1 MELADIK
8 GIGPKR
14 IELLRQLGIETLSD
28 LLTYY
33 PSSYLDF
40 SACTLVDQLEDGTQA
55 SVRVKLTA
63 GPSWYA
69 HKGMTIVTVY
79 GQDPAGKRLAL
90 RFYNQPYRG
99 SGLIP
104 GQTYIA
110 SGRVRRAGE
119 KAAPALINPL
129 LSRELRGIV
138 PVYASLKGLAQTN
151 LRDGIRCA
159 LENAS
164 LDETMPLALREK
176 HDLPGRQEALWELH
190 FPTDRTKLDAARR
203 RRAYEDALCYFL
215 ASQELKAERKR
226 KNGLTFSALDAL
238 PEYLN
243 ILPFTPT
250 HAQTRVLTEVARD
263 MAAPVPMNRMIEGD
277 VGSGKTSIALFALYA
292 AARDNRQGALLAP
305 TEILARQHYEALQFL
320 FGDRCGLL
328 LGSESAR
335 EKREALQKIESGAW
349 QAVTGTHALFSQNVC
364 FHNLGVVVCD
374 EQHRFG
380 VAQRAAMEQKGA
392 RPDVLVMSATPIP
405 RTLALILYGDLD
417 LSVID
422 ELPAG
427 RKPIQTHLVSPAKRK
442 DMYRYLADRSRSG
455 EQSYVVCPLIEKTEG
470 LEGLSVDEVYDE
482 VKGIVGERVAV
493 GKLHGRMSEAEKQA
507 VMARFHSGQV
517 PILVSTTVIEVGVHV
532 PQAAHMVIEGA
543 ERFGLSA
550 MHQLRGR
557 VGRGEQQAHCYLVV
571 YEQKKSAMERLQ
583 AMLDTNDGFKI
594 AERDL
599 QLRGAGDL
607 MGIRQAGEEQEDV
620 FLKDC
625 PVSLLE
631 AASVDAAQAY
641 ALPSLENDQLLETAR
656 HRYRHMEN
664 ITMN

>member
-14 IELLRQLGIETLSD
+14 IELLRQLGIENLSD

-33 PSSYLDF
+33 PSGYLDY
-40 SACTLVDQLEDGTQA
+40 STCTPVDALEDGTFA
-55 SVRVKLTA
+55 SVQVTLTS

-69 HKGMTIVTVY
+69 RKGLTTITVY
-79 GQDPAGKRLAL
+79 GRDPAGKRLAL
-90 RFYNQPYRG
+90 RYFNQPYRAK
-99 SGLIP
+99 GLQP

-110 SGRVRRAGE
+110 SGRVHIGE
-119 KAAPALINPL
+119 KGAPALLNPL
-129 LSRELRGIV
+129 LAKELRGIV
-138 PVYASLKGLAQTN
+138 PVYATLKGLTQSS
-151 LRDGIRCA
+151 LRDGIRAA
-159 LENAS
+159 LEAATVE
-164 LDETMPLALREK
+164 ETLPSSLREK
-176 HDLPGRQEALWELH
+176 HGLPGRVEALWALH
-190 FPTDRTKLDAARR
+190 FPTDRQKLDDARR
-203 RRAYEDALCYFL
+203 RRAYEDALYYFL

-226 KNGLTFSALDAL
+226 RNGIAFSAREAL

-243 ILPFTPT
+243 TLPFTLT
-250 HAQTRVLTEVARD
+250 HAQQRVLSEVARD
-263 MAAPVPMNRMIEGD
+263 MAEPIPMNRMIEGD

-292 AARDNRQGALLAP
+292 AARDGFQGALLAP
-305 TEILARQHYEALQFL
+305 TEILARQHYEGLRTL

-328 LGSESAR
+328 LGSETAR
-335 EKREALQKIESGAW
+335 EKREALQKIESGEW
-349 QAVTGTHALFSQNVC
+349 QAVTGTHALFSQNVR
-364 FHNLGVVVCD
+364 FNNLGVIICD

-380 VAQRAAMEQKGA
+380 VSQRAAMEQKGS

-427 RKPIQTHLVSPAKRK
+427 RKPIKTHLVGPSKRQ
-442 DMYRYLADRSRSG
+442 DMYRYLAARAKEG

-482 VKGIVGERVAV
+482 VRELVGDTPLL
-493 GKLHGRMSEAEKQA
+493 KLHGRMSEAEKQD
-507 VMARFHSGQV
+507 VMARFHRGEA
-517 PILVSTTVIEVGVHV
+517 PILISTTVIEVGVHV

-557 VGRGEQQAHCYLVV
+557 VGRGAQQAHCYLVV
-571 YEQKKSAMERLQ
+571 YEQKKTAMDRLQ
-583 AMLDTNDGFKI
+583 AMLDTTDGFKI

-599 QLRGAGDL
+599 QMRGAGDL
-607 MGIRQAGEEQEDV
+607 MGIRQAGEEREEG

-631 AASVDAAQAY
+631 AASVDAAEVY
-641 ALPSLENDQLLETAR
+641 SLPTYENDQLIEAAQR
-656 HRYRHMEN
+656 RYRHMEN
-664 ITMN
+664 IAFN

>member
-1 MELADIK
+1 MELREIK
-8 GIGPKR
+8 GVGPKR

-40 SACTLVDQLEDGTQA
+40 SACTPVAEMEDGAMA
-55 SVRVKLTA
+55 SVRVQLTS
-63 GPSWYA
+63 GPSWYSR
-69 HKGMTIVTVY
+69 KGLTTISVY
-79 GQDPAGKRLAL
+79 GRDPDGKRVAL
-90 RFYNQPYRG
+90 RFFNQPFRAK
-99 SGLIP
+99 SLES

-110 SGRVRRAGE
+110 SGRVHIGD
-119 KAAPALINPL
+119 KGAPALINPL
-129 LSRELRGIV
+129 LAKELRGIV
-138 PVYASLKGLAQTN
+138 PVYDTLKGLTQTN
-151 LRDGIRCA
+151 LRDGIRAA
-159 LENAS
+159 LEGAIIEETLPSS
-164 LDETMPLALREK
+164 LRGKRA
-176 HDLPGRQEALWELH
+176 LPGRKETLWELH
-190 FPTDRTKLDAARR
+190 FPTDRKKLDAARR

-215 ASQELKAERKR
+215 ASQELKAERR
-226 KNGLTFSALDAL
+226 RRNGIAFSTEEPLS
-238 PEYLN
+238 EYLKL
-243 ILPFTPT
+243 LPFTPT
-250 HAQTRVLTEVARD
+250 HAQRRVLEEVARD
-263 MAAPVPMNRMIEGD
+263 MASPVPMNRMIEGD
-277 VGSGKTSIALFALYA
+277 VGSGKTSIALFALFA
-292 AARDNRQGALLAP
+292 AVRNGYQGVLLAP
-305 TEILARQHYEALQFL
+305 TEILARQHYESLRTL
-320 FGDRCGLL
+320 FKDECGLL
-328 LGSESAR
+328 LGSETPR
-335 EKREALQKIESGAW
+335 EKREALRKLESGEW
-349 QAVTGTHALFSQNVC
+349 KAVTGTHALFSQNVR
-364 FHNLGVVVCD
+364 FHNLGVVICD

-380 VAQRAAMEQKGA
+380 VSQRAAMEQKGT

-427 RKPIQTHLVSPAKRK
+427 RKPIRTHLVSPAKRK
-442 DMYRYLADRSRSG
+442 DMYRYLAERARVG

-482 VKGIVGERVAV
+482 VRSLVEDIPVL
-493 GKLHGRMSEAEKQA
+493 KLHGRMSEAEKQDI
-507 VMARFHSGQV
+507 MARFHAGHA

-557 VGRGEQQAHCYLVV
+557 VGRGDQQAHCYLVV

-583 AMLDTNDGFKI
+583 AMLDTTDGFKI

-599 QLRGAGDL
+599 ELRGAGDL
-607 MGIRQAGEEQEDV
+607 MGIRQAGEEREEG

-631 AASVDAAQAY
+631 AAAVDAAEVY
-641 ALPSLENDQLLETAR
+641 ELPTLENEQLLEAAR
-656 HRYRHMEN
+656 RRYRGMER

>member
-14 IELLRQLGIETLSD
+14 IELLRQLGIENLSD

-33 PSSYLDF
+33 PSGYLDY
-40 SACTLVDQLEDGTQA
+40 STCTPVDALEDGTFA
-55 SVRVKLTA
+55 SVQVTLTS

-69 HKGMTIVTVY
+69 RKGLTTITVY
-79 GQDPAGKRLAL
+79 GRDPAGKRLAL
-90 RFYNQPYRG
+90 RYFNQPYRAK
-99 SGLIP
+99 GLQP

-110 SGRVRRAGE
+110 SGRVHIGE
-119 KAAPALINPL
+119 KGAPALLNPL
-129 LSRELRGIV
+129 LAKELRGIV
-138 PVYASLKGLAQTN
+138 PVYATLKGLTQSS
-151 LRDGIRCA
+151 LRDGIRAA
-159 LENAS
+159 LEAATVE
-164 LDETMPLALREK
+164 ETLPSSLREK
-176 HDLPGRQEALWELH
+176 HGLPGRVEALWALH
-190 FPTDRTKLDAARR
+190 FPTDRQKLDDARR
-203 RRAYEDALCYFL
+203 RRAYEDALYYFL
-215 ASQELKAERKR
+215 ASQELKAERQR
-226 KNGLTFSALDAL
+226 RNGIAFSAREAL

-243 ILPFTPT
+243 TLPFTLT
-250 HAQTRVLTEVARD
+250 HAQQRVLSEVARD
-263 MAAPVPMNRMIEGD
+263 MAEPIPMNRMIEGD

-292 AARDNRQGALLAP
+292 AARDGFQGALLAP
-305 TEILARQHYEALQFL
+305 TEILARQHYEGLKTL

-328 LGSESAR
+328 LGSETAR
-335 EKREALQKIESGAW
+335 EKREALQKIESGEW
-349 QAVTGTHALFSQNVC
+349 QAVTGTHALFSQNVR
-364 FHNLGVVVCD
+364 FNNLGVIICD

-380 VAQRAAMEQKGA
+380 VSQRAAMEQKGS

-427 RKPIQTHLVSPAKRK
+427 RKPIKTHLVGPSKRQ
-442 DMYRYLADRSRSG
+442 DMYRYLAARAKEG

-482 VKGIVGERVAV
+482 VRELVGDTPLL
-493 GKLHGRMSEAEKQA
+493 KLHGRMSEAEKQD
-507 VMARFHSGQV
+507 VMARFHRGEA
-517 PILVSTTVIEVGVHV
+517 PILISTTVIEVGIHV

-557 VGRGEQQAHCYLVV
+557 VGRGAQQAHCYLVV
-571 YEQKKSAMERLQ
+571 YEQKKTAMDRLQ
-583 AMLDTNDGFKI
+583 AMLDTTDGFKI

-599 QLRGAGDL
+599 QMRGAGDL
-607 MGIRQAGEEQEDV
+607 MGIRQAGEEREEG

-631 AASVDAAQAY
+631 AASVDAAEVY
-641 ALPSLENDQLLETAR
+641 SLPTYENDQLIEAAQR
-656 HRYRHMEN
+656 RYRHMEN
-664 ITMN
+664 IAFN

>member
-14 IELLRQLGIETLSD
+14 IELLRQLGIENLSD

-33 PSSYLDF
+33 PSGYLDY
-40 SACTLVDQLEDGTQA
+40 STCTPVDALEDGTFA
-55 SVRVKLTA
+55 SVQITLTS

-69 HKGMTIVTVY
+69 RKGLTTITVY
-79 GQDPAGKRLAL
+79 GRDPAGKRLAL
-90 RFYNQPYRG
+90 RYFNQPYRAK
-99 SGLIP
+99 GLQP

-110 SGRVRRAGE
+110 SGRVHIGE
-119 KAAPALINPL
+119 KGAPALLNPL
-129 LSRELRGIV
+129 LAKELRGIV
-138 PVYASLKGLAQTN
+138 PVYATLKGLTQSS
-151 LRDGIRCA
+151 LRDGIRAA
-159 LENAS
+159 LEAATVE
-164 LDETMPLALREK
+164 ETLPSSLREK
-176 HDLPGRQEALWELH
+176 HGLPGRVEALWALH
-190 FPTDRTKLDAARR
+190 FPTDRQKLDDARR
-203 RRAYEDALCYFL
+203 RRAYEDALYYFL

-226 KNGLTFSALDAL
+226 RNGIAFSAREAL
-238 PEYLN
+238 PEYLKT
-243 ILPFTPT
+243 LPFTPT
-250 HAQTRVLTEVARD
+250 HAQQRVLSEVARD
-263 MAAPVPMNRMIEGD
+263 MAEPIPMNRMIEGD

-292 AARDNRQGALLAP
+292 AARDGFQGALLAP
-305 TEILARQHYEALQFL
+305 TEILARQHYEGLRTL

-328 LGSESAR
+328 LGSETAR
-335 EKREALQKIESGAW
+335 EKREALQKIESGEW
-349 QAVTGTHALFSQNVC
+349 QAVTGTHALFSQNVR
-364 FHNLGVVVCD
+364 FNNLGVIICD

-380 VAQRAAMEQKGA
+380 VSQRAAMEQKGS

-427 RKPIQTHLVSPAKRK
+427 RKPIKTHLVGPSKRQ
-442 DMYRYLADRSRSG
+442 DMYRYLAARAKEG

-482 VKGIVGERVAV
+482 VRELVGDTPLL
-493 GKLHGRMSEAEKQA
+493 KLHGRMSEAEKQD
-507 VMARFHSGQV
+507 VMARFHRGEA
-517 PILVSTTVIEVGVHV
+517 PILISTTVIEVGVHV

-557 VGRGEQQAHCYLVV
+557 VGRGAQQAHCYLVV
-571 YEQKKSAMERLQ
+571 YEQKKTAMDRLQ
-583 AMLDTNDGFKI
+583 AMLDTTDGFKI

-599 QLRGAGDL
+599 QMRGAGDL
-607 MGIRQAGEEQEDV
+607 MGIRQAGEEREEG

-631 AASVDAAQAY
+631 AASVDAAEVY
-641 ALPSLENDQLLETAR
+641 SLPTYENDQLIEAAQR
-656 HRYRHMEN
+656 RYRHMEN
-664 ITMN
+664 IAFN

>member
-14 IELLRQLGIETLSD
+14 IELLKDLGISSLSD

-33 PSSYLDF
+33 PSSYLDY
-40 SACTLVDQLEDGTQA
+40 SACTPVSELEDGVFA
-55 SVRVKLTA
+55 SVQVTLTS
-63 GPSWYA
+63 GPSWYSR
-69 HKGMTIVTVY
+69 KGLTTVSVY
-79 GQDPAGKRLAL
+79 GRDPAGKRVAL
-90 RFYNQPYRG
+90 RWFNQPYR
-99 SGLIP
+99 SRGLEA

-110 SGRVRRAGE
+110 SGRAHIGD
-119 KAAPALINPL
+119 KGAPALLNPSL
-129 LSRELRGIV
+129 AKELRGIV
-138 PVYASLKGLAQTN
+138 PVYATLKGLTQGN
-151 LRDGIRCA
+151 LRDGIRAA
-159 LENAS
+159 LEAATIDETLPAS
-164 LDETMPLALREK
+164 LLQK
-176 HDLPGRQEALWELH
+176 HGLPGRKDALWELH
-190 FPTDRTKLDAARR
+190 FPTDRQKLDTARR
-203 RRAYEDALCYFL
+203 RRAYEDALYYFL

-226 KNGLTFSALDAL
+226 KNGIAFSARDAL
-238 PEYLN
+238 SEYLKT
-243 ILPFTPT
+243 LPFTPT
-250 HAQTRVLTEVARD
+250 DAQMRVLQEVARD
-263 MAAPVPMNRMIEGD
+263 MASPVPMNRMIEGD

-292 AARDNRQGALLAP
+292 AARDGRQGVLLAP
-305 TEILARQHYEALQFL
+305 TEILARQHYEALKNL

-328 LGSESAR
+328 LGSETQK
-335 EKREALQKIESGAW
+335 EKREALQNIESGAW
-349 QAVTGTHALFSQNVC
+349 QAITGTHALFSQNVR
-364 FHNLGVVVCD
+364 FRDLGVVVCD

-380 VAQRAAMEQKGA
+380 VQQRSAMEQKGR

-422 ELPAG
+422 QLPAG
-427 RKPIQTHLVSPAKRK
+427 RKPIKTHLVGPAKRR
-442 DMYRYLADRSRSG
+442 DMYKYLAARAKDG

-482 VKGIVGERVAV
+482 IRGLVGDVLLA
-493 GKLHGRMSEAEKQA
+493 KLHGRMTESEKQA
-507 VMARFHSGQV
+507 VMAKFHSGAA
-517 PILVSTTVIEVGVHV
+517 PILISTTVIEVGVHV

-557 VGRGEQQAHCYLVV
+557 VGRGDQQAHCYLVV
-571 YEQKKSAMERLQ
+571 YEQKKTAMERLQ
-583 AMLDTNDGFKI
+583 AMLDTTDGFRI

-607 MGIRQAGEEQEDV
+607 MGIRQAGEEREDS

-631 AASVDAAQAY
+631 AASVDATEVY
-641 ALPSLENDQLLETAR
+641 SLPTLENEQLMEAAR
-656 HRYRHMEN
+656 RRYRGMERIALN
-664 ITMN
+664 

>member
-14 IELLRQLGIETLSD
+14 IELLRQLGIESLSD
-28 LLTYY
+28 LLAYY

-40 SACTLVDQLEDGTQA
+40 SACTPVEELEDGMMA
-55 SVRVKLTA
+55 SVRVTLTS
-63 GPSWYA
+63 GPSWYSR
-69 HKGMTIVTVY
+69 KGLTTVTVY
-79 GQDPAGKRLAL
+79 GRDPAGKRLAL
-90 RFYNQPYRG
+90 RYFNQPYRG
-99 SGLIP
+99 KGLEP
-104 GQTYIA
+104 AQTYIA
-110 SGRVRRAGE
+110 SGRVHMGE
-119 KAAPALINPL
+119 KGAPALLNPL
-129 LSRELRGIV
+129 LARELRGIV
-138 PVYASLKGLAQTN
+138 PVYDTLKGLTQTN
-151 LRDGIRCA
+151 LRDGIRAA
-159 LENAS
+159 LEGAVVE
-164 LDETMPLALREK
+164 ETLPPALREK
-176 HDLPGRQEALWELH
+176 RDLPGRQEALWALH
-190 FPTDRTKLDAARR
+190 FPTDRQKLDAARR
-203 RRAYEDALCYFL
+203 RRAYEDALYYFL

-226 KNGLTFSALDAL
+226 RNGIAFSAQEAL
-238 PEYLN
+238 PEYLST
-243 ILPFTPT
+243 LPFEPT
-250 HAQTRVLTEVARD
+250 HAQRRVLFEVARD
-263 MAAPVPMNRMIEGD
+263 MSLPVPMNRMIEGD

-292 AARDNRQGALLAP
+292 AARDGCQGALLAP
-305 TEILARQHYEALQFL
+305 TEILARQHYEALKGL

-328 LGSESAR
+328 LGSETAR
-335 EKREALQKIESGAW
+335 ERREALQKLESGAW
-349 QAVTGTHALFSQNVC
+349 QAVTGTHALFSESVR
-364 FHNLGVVVCD
+364 FHNLGVVICD

-380 VAQRAAMEQKGA
+380 VAQRSAMEQKGA

-427 RKPIQTHLVSPAKRK
+427 RKPIKTHLVGPAKRK
-442 DMYRYLADRSRSG
+442 DMYRYLAARAREG

-482 VKGIVGERVAV
+482 VKALVGDVPLA
-493 GKLHGRMSEAEKQA
+493 KLHGRMSEAEKQA
-507 VMARFHSGQV
+507 VMARFHTGEV
-517 PILVSTTVIEVGVHV
+517 PILISTTVIEVGVHV

-557 VGRGEQQAHCYLVV
+557 VGRGAQQAHCYLVV
-571 YEQKKSAMERLQ
+571 YEQKKTAMERLQ

-599 QLRGAGDL
+599 ELRGAGDL
-607 MGIRQAGEEQEDV
+607 MGIRQAGEEREDG

-631 AASVDAAQAY
+631 AASVDAAEVY
-641 ALPSLENDQLLETAR
+641 SLPTLENEQLMEAAR
-656 HRYRHMEN
+656 RRYRHMEH
-664 ITMN
+664 IAMN

>member
-14 IELLRQLGIETLSD
+14 IELLRQLGIENLSD

-33 PSSYLDF
+33 PSGYLDY
-40 SACTLVDQLEDGTQA
+40 STCTPVDALEDGTFA
-55 SVRVKLTA
+55 SVQVTLTS

-69 HKGMTIVTVY
+69 RKGLTTITVY
-79 GQDPAGKRLAL
+79 GRDPAGKRLAL
-90 RFYNQPYRG
+90 RYFNQPYRAK
-99 SGLIP
+99 GLQP

-110 SGRVRRAGE
+110 SGRVHIGE
-119 KAAPALINPL
+119 KGAPALLNPL
-129 LSRELRGIV
+129 LAKELRGIV
-138 PVYASLKGLAQTN
+138 PVYATLKGLTQSS
-151 LRDGIRCA
+151 LRDGIRAA
-159 LENAS
+159 LEAATVE
-164 LDETMPLALREK
+164 ETLPSSLREK
-176 HDLPGRQEALWELH
+176 HGLPGRVEALWALH
-190 FPTDRTKLDAARR
+190 FPTDRQKLDDARR
-203 RRAYEDALCYFL
+203 RRAYEDALYYFL
-215 ASQELKAERKR
+215 VSQELKAERKR
-226 KNGLTFSALDAL
+226 RNGIAFSAREAL
-238 PEYLN
+238 PEYLKT
-243 ILPFTPT
+243 LPFTPT
-250 HAQTRVLTEVARD
+250 HAQQRVLSEVARD
-263 MAAPVPMNRMIEGD
+263 MAEPIPMNRMIEGD

-292 AARDNRQGALLAP
+292 AARDGFQGALLAP
-305 TEILARQHYEALQFL
+305 TEILARQHYEGLKTL

-328 LGSESAR
+328 LGSETVR
-335 EKREALQKIESGAW
+335 EKREALQKIESGEW
-349 QAVTGTHALFSQNVC
+349 QAVTGTHALFSQNVR
-364 FHNLGVVVCD
+364 FNNLGVIICD

-380 VAQRAAMEQKGA
+380 VSQRAAMEQKGS

-427 RKPIQTHLVSPAKRK
+427 RKPIKTHLVGPSKRQ
-442 DMYRYLADRSRSG
+442 DMYRYLAARAKEG

-482 VKGIVGERVAV
+482 VRELVGDTPLL
-493 GKLHGRMSEAEKQA
+493 KLHGRMSEAEKQD
-507 VMARFHSGQV
+507 VMARFHRGEA
-517 PILVSTTVIEVGVHV
+517 PILISTTVIEVGVHV

-557 VGRGEQQAHCYLVV
+557 VGRGAQQAHCYLVV
-571 YEQKKSAMERLQ
+571 YEQKKTAMDRLQ
-583 AMLDTNDGFKI
+583 AMLDTTDGFKI

-599 QLRGAGDL
+599 QMRGAGDL
-607 MGIRQAGEEQEDV
+607 MGIRQAGEEREEG

-631 AASVDAAQAY
+631 AASVDAAEVY
-641 ALPSLENDQLLETAR
+641 SLPTYENDQLIEAAQR
-656 HRYRHMEN
+656 RYRHMEN
-664 ITMN
+664 IAFN

>member
-1 MELADIK
+1 MMELADVK

-14 IELLRQLGIETLSD
+14 IELLKALGIETLSD

-40 SACTLVDQLEDGTQA
+40 SACIPVEDLEEGTMA
-55 SVRVKLTA
+55 SVRVRLTS
-63 GPSWYA
+63 GPSWYS
-69 HKGMTIVTVY
+69 HRGMTIITYY
-79 GQDPAGKRLAL
+79 GKDPAGRTLAL
-90 RFYNQPYRG
+90 RYYNQPYRR
-99 SGLIP
+99 SGLTI

-110 SGRVRRAGE
+110 SGRVHLPGE
-119 KAAPALINPL
+119 KGAPALMNPIMG
-129 LSRELRGIV
+129 RELRGIV
-138 PVYASLKGLAQTN
+138 PVYATLRGLTQSN
-151 LRDGIRCA
+151 LRDGIRFA
-159 LENAS
+159 LESAD
-164 LDETMPLALREK
+164 LGETLPQALREK

-190 FPTDRTKLDAARR
+190 FPTDRKKLDDARR
-203 RRAYEDALCYFL
+203 RRAYEDALYYFL
-215 ASQELKAERKR
+215 ASQEMKAERR
-226 KNGLTFSALDAL
+226 RRNGISFSAQAAL
-238 PEYLN
+238 PEYLKT
-243 ILPFTPT
+243 LPFTPT
-250 HAQTRVLTEVARD
+250 HAQLRVLSEVARD

-277 VGSGKTSIALFALYA
+277 VGSGKTSIALFALYV
-292 AARDNRQGALLAP
+292 AARDGRQGVLLAP
-305 TEILARQHYEALQFL
+305 TEILALQHYEALKAL
-320 FGDRCGLL
+320 FGGRCGLL
-328 LGSESAR
+328 LGSETQK
-335 EKREALQKIESGAW
+335 EKREALQKLESGEW
-349 QAVTGTHALFSQNVC
+349 EAVTGTHALFSPNVRFC
-364 FHNLGVVVCD
+364 SLGVVVCD

-380 VAQRAAMEQKGA
+380 VEQRSAMEQKGA

-442 DMYRYLADRSRSG
+442 DMYCYLAARAKAG

-470 LEGLSVDEVYDE
+470 LEGLSVDEVYEE
-482 VKGIVGERVAV
+482 VKAIVKDVPV
-493 GKLHGRMSEAEKQA
+493 LKLHGRMSEEEKQA
-507 VMARFHSGQV
+507 VMARFHSGQA

-557 VGRGEQQAHCYLVV
+557 VGRGDQQAHCYLVV
-571 YEQKKSAMERLQ
+571 YEQKNNAMERLQ
-583 AMLDTNDGFKI
+583 AMLDTNDGFRI

-607 MGIRQAGEEQEDV
+607 MGIRQAGEEREEG

-631 AASVDAAQAY
+631 AASVDAAEVY
-641 ALPSLENDQLLETAR
+641 SLPSLENEQLMDAAR
-656 HRYRHMEN
+656 RRYRNMGN
-664 ITMN
+664 ITLN

>member
-14 IELLRQLGIETLSD
+14 IELLRQLGIENLSD

-33 PSSYLDF
+33 PSGYLDY
-40 SACTLVDQLEDGTQA
+40 STCTPVDALEDGTFA
-55 SVRVKLTA
+55 SVQITLTS

-69 HKGMTIVTVY
+69 RKGLTTITVY
-79 GQDPAGKRLAL
+79 GRDPAGKRLAL
-90 RFYNQPYRG
+90 RYFNQPYRAK
-99 SGLIP
+99 GLQP

-110 SGRVRRAGE
+110 SGRVHIGE
-119 KAAPALINPL
+119 KGAPALLNPL
-129 LSRELRGIV
+129 LAKELRGIV
-138 PVYASLKGLAQTN
+138 PVYATLKGLTQSS
-151 LRDGIRCA
+151 LRDGIRAA
-159 LENAS
+159 LEAATVE
-164 LDETMPLALREK
+164 ETLPSSLREK
-176 HDLPGRQEALWELH
+176 HGLPGRVEALWALH
-190 FPTDRTKLDAARR
+190 FPTDRQKLDDARR
-203 RRAYEDALCYFL
+203 RRAYEDALYYFL
-215 ASQELKAERKR
+215 VSQELKAERKR
-226 KNGLTFSALDAL
+226 RNGIAFSAREAL
-238 PEYLN
+238 PEYLKT
-243 ILPFTPT
+243 LPFTPT
-250 HAQTRVLTEVARD
+250 HAQQRVLSEVARD
-263 MAAPVPMNRMIEGD
+263 MAEPIPMNRMIEGD

-292 AARDNRQGALLAP
+292 AARDGFQGALLAP
-305 TEILARQHYEALQFL
+305 TEILARQHYEGLRTL

-328 LGSESAR
+328 LGSETAR
-335 EKREALQKIESGAW
+335 EKREALQKIESGEW
-349 QAVTGTHALFSQNVC
+349 QAVTGTHALFSQNVR
-364 FHNLGVVVCD
+364 FNNLGVIICD

-380 VAQRAAMEQKGA
+380 VSQRAAMEQKGS

-427 RKPIQTHLVSPAKRK
+427 RKPIKTHLVGPSKRQ
-442 DMYRYLADRSRSG
+442 DMYRYLAARAKEG

-482 VKGIVGERVAV
+482 VRELVGDTPLL
-493 GKLHGRMSEAEKQA
+493 KLHGRMSEAEKQD
-507 VMARFHSGQV
+507 VMARFHRGEA
-517 PILVSTTVIEVGVHV
+517 PILISTTVIEVGVHV

-557 VGRGEQQAHCYLVV
+557 VGRGAQQAHCYLVV
-571 YEQKKSAMERLQ
+571 YEQKKTAMDRLQ
-583 AMLDTNDGFKI
+583 AMLDTTDGFKI

-599 QLRGAGDL
+599 QMRGAGDL
-607 MGIRQAGEEQEDV
+607 MGIRQAGEEREEG

-631 AASVDAAQAY
+631 AASVDAAEVY
-641 ALPSLENDQLLETAR
+641 SLPTYENDQLIEAAQR
-656 HRYRHMEN
+656 RYRHMEN
-664 ITMN
+664 IAFN

>member
-14 IELLRQLGIETLSD
+14 IELLRQLGIENLSD

-33 PSSYLDF
+33 PSGYLDY
-40 SACTLVDQLEDGTQA
+40 STCTPVDALEDGTFA
-55 SVRVKLTA
+55 SVQITLTS

-69 HKGMTIVTVY
+69 RKGLTTITVY
-79 GQDPAGKRLAL
+79 GRDPAGKRLAL
-90 RFYNQPYRG
+90 RYFNQPYRAK
-99 SGLIP
+99 GLQP

-110 SGRVRRAGE
+110 SGRVHIGE
-119 KAAPALINPL
+119 KGAPALLNPL
-129 LSRELRGIV
+129 LAKELRGIV
-138 PVYASLKGLAQTN
+138 PVYATLKGLTQSS
-151 LRDGIRCA
+151 LRDGIRAA
-159 LENAS
+159 LEAATVE
-164 LDETMPLALREK
+164 ETLPSSLREK
-176 HDLPGRQEALWELH
+176 HGLPGRVEALWALH
-190 FPTDRTKLDAARR
+190 FPTDRQKLDDARR
-203 RRAYEDALCYFL
+203 RRAYEDALYYFL
-215 ASQELKAERKR
+215 VSQELKAERKR
-226 KNGLTFSALDAL
+226 RSGIAFSAREAL
-238 PEYLN
+238 PEYLKT
-243 ILPFTPT
+243 LPFTPT
-250 HAQTRVLTEVARD
+250 HAQQRVLSEVARD
-263 MAAPVPMNRMIEGD
+263 MAEPIPMNRMIEGD

-292 AARDNRQGALLAP
+292 AARDGFQGALLAP
-305 TEILARQHYEALQFL
+305 TEILARQHYEGLRTL

-328 LGSESAR
+328 LGSETVR
-335 EKREALQKIESGAW
+335 EKREALQKIESGEW
-349 QAVTGTHALFSQNVC
+349 QAVTGTHALFSQNVR
-364 FHNLGVVVCD
+364 FNNLGVIICD

-380 VAQRAAMEQKGA
+380 VSQRAAMEQKGS

-427 RKPIQTHLVSPAKRK
+427 RKPIKTHLVGPSKRQ
-442 DMYRYLADRSRSG
+442 DMYRYLAARAKEG

-482 VKGIVGERVAV
+482 VRELVGDTPLL
-493 GKLHGRMSEAEKQA
+493 KLHGRMSEAEKQD
-507 VMARFHSGQV
+507 VMARFHRGEA
-517 PILVSTTVIEVGVHV
+517 PILISTTVIEVGVHV

-557 VGRGEQQAHCYLVV
+557 VGRGAQQAHCYLVV
-571 YEQKKSAMERLQ
+571 YEQKKTAMDRLQ
-583 AMLDTNDGFKI
+583 AMLDTTDGFKI

-599 QLRGAGDL
+599 QMRGAGDL
-607 MGIRQAGEEQEDV
+607 MGIRQAGEEREEG

-631 AASVDAAQAY
+631 TASVDAAEVY
-641 ALPSLENDQLLETAR
+641 SLPTYENDQLIEAAQR
-656 HRYRHMEN
+656 RYRHMEN
-664 ITMN
+664 IAFN

>member
-14 IELLRQLGIETLSD
+14 IELLRQLGIENLSD

-33 PSSYLDF
+33 PSGYLDY
-40 SACTLVDQLEDGTQA
+40 ATCTPVEELEDGTMA
-55 SVRVKLTA
+55 SVRVTLTS
-63 GPSWYA
+63 GPSWYSR
-69 HKGMTIVTVY
+69 KGLTTITVY
-79 GQDPAGKRLAL
+79 GRDPAGKRLAL
-90 RFYNQPYRG
+90 RYFNQPYRG
-99 SGLIP
+99 KGLEP
-104 GQTYIA
+104 SQTYIA
-110 SGRVRRAGE
+110 SGRVHMGE
-119 KAAPALINPL
+119 KGAPALLNPL
-129 LSRELRGIV
+129 LARELRGIV
-138 PVYASLKGLAQTN
+138 PVYDTLKGLTQTN
-151 LRDGIRCA
+151 LRDGIRAA
-159 LENAS
+159 LEGAVIE
-164 LDETMPLALREK
+164 ETLPSALREK
-176 HDLPGRQEALWELH
+176 RDLPGRQEALWALH
-190 FPTDRTKLDAARR
+190 FPTDRQKLDAARC
-203 RRAYEDALCYFL
+203 RRAYEDALYYFL

-226 KNGLTFSALDAL
+226 RNGIAFSAREAL
-238 PEYLN
+238 PEYLKT
-243 ILPFTPT
+243 LPFTPT
-250 HAQTRVLTEVARD
+250 HAQQRVLSEVARD
-263 MAAPVPMNRMIEGD
+263 MAEPIPMNRMIEGD

-292 AARDNRQGALLAP
+292 AARDGRQGALLAP
-305 TEILARQHYEALQFL
+305 TEILARQHYEALKGL

-328 LGSESAR
+328 LGSETAR
-335 EKREALQKIESGAW
+335 ERREALQKLESGAW
-349 QAVTGTHALFSQNVC
+349 QAVTGTHALFSESVR
-364 FHNLGVVVCD
+364 FHNLGVVICD

-380 VAQRAAMEQKGA
+380 VAQRSAMEQKGA

-427 RKPIQTHLVSPAKRK
+427 RKPIKTHLVGPAKRK
-442 DMYRYLADRSRSG
+442 DMYRYLAARAREG

-482 VKGIVGERVAV
+482 VKALVGDVPLA
-493 GKLHGRMSEAEKQA
+493 KLHGRMSEAEKQA
-507 VMARFHSGQV
+507 VMARFHAGEV

-557 VGRGEQQAHCYLVV
+557 VGRGTQQAHCYLVV
-571 YEQKKSAMERLQ
+571 YEQKKTAMERLQ

-599 QLRGAGDL
+599 ELRGAGDL
-607 MGIRQAGEEQEDV
+607 MGIRQAGEEREDG

-631 AASVDAAQAY
+631 AASVDAAEVY
-641 ALPSLENDQLLETAR
+641 SLPTLENEQLMEAAR
-656 HRYRHMEN
+656 RRYRHMEH
-664 ITMN
+664 IAMN

>member
-14 IELLRQLGIETLSD
+14 IELLRQLGIESLSD
-28 LLTYY
+28 LLAYY

-40 SACTLVDQLEDGTQA
+40 STCTPVEELEDGMMA
-55 SVRVKLTA
+55 SVSVTLTS
-63 GPSWYA
+63 GPSWYSR
-69 HKGMTIVTVY
+69 KGMSTVTVY
-79 GQDPAGKRLAL
+79 GRDPAGKRLAL
-90 RFYNQPYRG
+90 RYFNQPYRG
-99 SGLIP
+99 KGLEQ

-110 SGRVRRAGE
+110 SGRVHMGE
-119 KAAPALINPL
+119 KGAPALLNPL
-129 LSRELRGIV
+129 LARELRGIV
-138 PVYASLKGLAQTN
+138 PVYDTLKGLTQTN
-151 LRDGIRCA
+151 LRDGIRAA
-159 LENAS
+159 LEGAAVE
-164 LDETMPLALREK
+164 ETLPPALREK
-176 HDLPGRQEALWELH
+176 RDLPGRQEALWALH
-190 FPTDRTKLDAARR
+190 FPTDRQKLDAARR
-203 RRAYEDALCYFL
+203 RRAYEDALYYFL

-226 KNGLTFSALDAL
+226 RNGIAFSAQEAL
-238 PEYLN
+238 KEYLKM
-243 ILPFTPT
+243 LPFEPT
-250 HAQTRVLTEVARD
+250 HAQQRVLFEVARD
-263 MAAPVPMNRMIEGD
+263 MSLPVPMNRMIEGD

-292 AARDNRQGALLAP
+292 AARDGRQGALLAP
-305 TEILARQHYEALQFL
+305 TEILARQHYEALKGL

-328 LGSESAR
+328 LGSETAR
-335 EKREALQKIESGAW
+335 ERREALQKLESGAW
-349 QAVTGTHALFSQNVC
+349 QAVTGTHALFSESVR
-364 FHNLGVVVCD
+364 FHNLGVVICD

-380 VAQRAAMEQKGA
+380 VAQRSAMEQKGA

-427 RKPIQTHLVSPAKRK
+427 RKPIKTHLVGPAKRK
-442 DMYRYLADRSRSG
+442 DMYRYLAARAREG

-482 VKGIVGERVAV
+482 VKALVGDVPLA
-493 GKLHGRMSEAEKQA
+493 KLHGRMSEAEKQA
-507 VMARFHSGQV
+507 VMARFHAGEV

-532 PQAAHMVIEGA
+532 SQAAHMVIEGA

-557 VGRGEQQAHCYLVV
+557 VGRGTQQAHCYLVV
-571 YEQKKSAMERLQ
+571 YEQKKTAMERLQ

-599 QLRGAGDL
+599 ELRGAGDL
-607 MGIRQAGEEQEDV
+607 MGIRQAGEEREDGL
-620 FLKDC
+620 LKDC

-631 AASVDAAQAY
+631 AASVDAAEVY
-641 ALPSLENDQLLETAR
+641 SLPTLENEQLMEAAR
-656 HRYRHMEN
+656 RRYRHMEH
-664 ITMN
+664 IAMN

>member
-14 IELLRQLGIETLSD
+14 IELLRQLGIENLSD

-33 PSSYLDF
+33 PSGYLDY
-40 SACTLVDQLEDGTQA
+40 STCTPVDALEDGTFA
-55 SVRVKLTA
+55 SVQVTLTS

-69 HKGMTIVTVY
+69 RKGLTTITVY
-79 GQDPAGKRLAL
+79 GRDPAGKRLAL
-90 RFYNQPYRG
+90 RYFNQPYRAK
-99 SGLIP
+99 GLQP

-110 SGRVRRAGE
+110 SGRVHIGE
-119 KAAPALINPL
+119 KGAPALLNPL
-129 LSRELRGIV
+129 LAKELRGIV
-138 PVYASLKGLAQTN
+138 PVYATLKGLTQSS
-151 LRDGIRCA
+151 LRDGIRAA
-159 LENAS
+159 LEAATVE
-164 LDETMPLALREK
+164 ETLPSSLREK
-176 HDLPGRQEALWELH
+176 HGLPGRVEALWALH
-190 FPTDRTKLDAARR
+190 FPTDRQKLDDARR
-203 RRAYEDALCYFL
+203 RRAYEDALYYFL

-226 KNGLTFSALDAL
+226 RNGIAFSAREAL

-243 ILPFTPT
+243 TLPFTLT
-250 HAQTRVLTEVARD
+250 HAQQRVLSEVARD
-263 MAAPVPMNRMIEGD
+263 MAEPIPMNRMIEGD

-292 AARDNRQGALLAP
+292 AARDGFQGALLAP
-305 TEILARQHYEALQFL
+305 TEILARQHYEGLKTL

-328 LGSESAR
+328 LGSETAR
-335 EKREALQKIESGAW
+335 EKREALQKIESGEW
-349 QAVTGTHALFSQNVC
+349 QAVTGTHALFSQNVR
-364 FHNLGVVVCD
+364 FNNLGVIICD

-380 VAQRAAMEQKGA
+380 VSQRAAMEQKGS

-427 RKPIQTHLVSPAKRK
+427 RKPIKTHLVGPSKRQ
-442 DMYRYLADRSRSG
+442 DMYRYLAARAKEG

-482 VKGIVGERVAV
+482 VRELVGDTPLL
-493 GKLHGRMSEAEKQA
+493 KLHGRMSEAEKQD
-507 VMARFHSGQV
+507 VMARFHRGEA
-517 PILVSTTVIEVGVHV
+517 PILISTTVIEVGVHV

-557 VGRGEQQAHCYLVV
+557 VGRGAQQAHCYLVV
-571 YEQKKSAMERLQ
+571 YEQKKTAMDRLQ
-583 AMLDTNDGFKI
+583 AMLDTTDGFKI

-599 QLRGAGDL
+599 QMRGAGDL
-607 MGIRQAGEEQEDV
+607 MGIRQAGEEREEG

-631 AASVDAAQAY
+631 AASVDAAEVY
-641 ALPSLENDQLLETAR
+641 SLPTYENDQLIEAAQR
-656 HRYRHMEN
+656 RYRHMEN
-664 ITMN
+664 IAFN

>member
-14 IELLRQLGIETLSD
+14 IELLRQLGIESLSD
-28 LLTYY
+28 LVAYY

-40 SACTLVDQLEDGTQA
+40 STCTPVEELEDGTMA
-55 SVRVKLTA
+55 SVRVTLTS
-63 GPSWYA
+63 GPSWYSR
-69 HKGMTIVTVY
+69 KGLTTITVY
-79 GQDPAGKRLAL
+79 GRDPAGKRLAL
-90 RFYNQPYRG
+90 RYFNQPYRG
-99 SGLIP
+99 KGLEP

-110 SGRVRRAGE
+110 SGRVHMGE
-119 KAAPALINPL
+119 KGAPALLNPL
-129 LSRELRGIV
+129 LARELRGIV
-138 PVYASLKGLAQTN
+138 PVYDTLKGLTQTN
-151 LRDGIRCA
+151 LRDGIRAA
-159 LENAS
+159 LEGAIIE
-164 LDETMPLALREK
+164 ETLPSALREK
-176 HDLPGRQEALWELH
+176 RDLPGRQEALWALH
-190 FPTDRTKLDAARR
+190 FPTDRQKLDAARR
-203 RRAYEDALCYFL
+203 RRAYEDALYYFL

-226 KNGLTFSALDAL
+226 RNGIAFSAQEAL
-238 PEYLN
+238 PEYLKA
-243 ILPFTPT
+243 LPFEPT
-250 HAQTRVLTEVARD
+250 HAQQRVLFEVARD
-263 MAAPVPMNRMIEGD
+263 MSLPVPMNRMIEGD

-292 AARDNRQGALLAP
+292 AARDGRQGALLAP
-305 TEILARQHYEALQFL
+305 TEILARQHYEALKGL

-328 LGSESAR
+328 LGSETAKER
-335 EKREALQKIESGAW
+335 REALQKLESGAW
-349 QAVTGTHALFSQNVC
+349 QAVTGTHALFSESVR
-364 FHNLGVVVCD
+364 FHSLGVVICD

-380 VAQRAAMEQKGA
+380 VTQRSAMEQKGV

-427 RKPIQTHLVSPAKRK
+427 RKPIKTHLVGPAKRK
-442 DMYRYLADRSRSG
+442 DMYRYLAARAREG

-482 VKGIVGERVAV
+482 VKALVGDVPLA
-493 GKLHGRMSEAEKQA
+493 KLHGRMSEAEKQA
-507 VMARFHSGQV
+507 VMARFHAGEV

-557 VGRGEQQAHCYLVV
+557 VGRGTQQAHCYLVV
-571 YEQKKSAMERLQ
+571 YEQKKTAMERLQ
-583 AMLDTNDGFKI
+583 AMLDTNDGFRI

-599 QLRGAGDL
+599 ELRGAGDL
-607 MGIRQAGEEQEDV
+607 MGIRQAGEEREDG

-631 AASVDAAQAY
+631 AASVDAAEVY
-641 ALPSLENDQLLETAR
+641 SLPTYENDQLIEAAR

>member
-14 IELLRQLGIETLSD
+14 IELLHQLGIETLSD

-33 PSSYLDF
+33 PSSYLDY
-40 SACTLVDQLEDGTQA
+40 STCTPVEELEDGAFA
-55 SVRVKLTA
+55 SVRVQLTS
-63 GPSWYA
+63 GPSWYSR
-69 HKGMTIVTVY
+69 KGLTTISVY
-79 GQDPAGKRLAL
+79 GRDPAGKRVAL
-90 RFYNQPYRG
+90 RWFNQPYRAK
-99 SGLIP
+99 GLDA

-110 SGRVRRAGE
+110 SGRAHIGD
-119 KAAPALINPL
+119 KGAPALLNPL
-129 LSRELRGIV
+129 LAKELRGIV
-138 PVYASLKGLAQTN
+138 PVYATLKGLTQTN
-151 LRDGIRCA
+151 LRDGIRSA
-159 LENAS
+159 LDAATIEETLPAS
-164 LDETMPLALREK
+164 LLEK
-176 HDLPGRQEALWELH
+176 HDLPRRSDTLRELH
-190 FPTDRTKLDAARR
+190 FPTERTRLDAARR
-203 RRAYEDALCYFL
+203 RSAYEDALYYFL

-226 KNGLTFSALDAL
+226 RNGIAFSAQASL
-238 PEYLN
+238 PAYLKT
-243 ILPFTPT
+243 LPFTPT
-250 HAQTRVLTEVARD
+250 HAQQRVLSEVARD
-263 MAAPVPMNRMIEGD
+263 MASPIPMNRMIEGD

-292 AARDNRQGALLAP
+292 AARDGYQGALLAP
-305 TEILARQHYEALQFL
+305 TEILARQHYEALKQL
-320 FGDRCGLL
+320 FGDQCGLL
-328 LGSESAR
+328 LGSESPR
-335 EKREALQKIESGAW
+335 EKRAALENIERGTW
-349 QAVTGTHALFSQNVC
+349 KAVTGTHALFSRNVR
-364 FHNLGVVVCD
+364 FHDLGVVVCD

-380 VAQRAAMEQKGA
+380 VAQRSAMEQKGA

-422 ELPAG
+422 QLPAG
-427 RKPIQTHLVSPAKRK
+427 RKPIKTHLVGPAKRK
-442 DMYRYLADRSRSG
+442 DMYRYLADRAKCG

-482 VKGIVGERVAV
+482 VRDLVGDVPLL
-493 GKLHGRMSEAEKQA
+493 KLHGRMSEGEKQA
-507 VMARFHSGQV
+507 VMAKFHSGEG
-517 PILVSTTVIEVGVHV
+517 PILISTTVIEVGVHV

-571 YEQKKSAMERLQ
+571 YEQKKTAMDRLQ
-583 AMLDTNDGFKI
+583 AMLDTTDGFKI

-607 MGIRQAGEEQEDV
+607 MGIRQAGEEKEDT

-631 AASVDAAQAY
+631 AASVDAAEVY
-641 ALPSLENDQLLETAR
+641 SLPTLENEQLMEAAR
-656 HRYRHMEN
+656 HRYRGMEN
-664 ITMN
+664 ITLN

>member
-14 IELLRQLGIETLSD
+14 IELLRQLGIESLSD

-40 SACTLVDQLEDGTQA
+40 SACTPVEELEDGMVA
-55 SVRVKLTA
+55 SVHVTLTSS
-63 GPSWYA
+63 PSWYSR
-69 HKGMTIVTVY
+69 KGLTTITVY
-79 GQDPAGKRLAL
+79 GKDPAGKRVAL
-90 RFYNQPYRG
+90 RYFNQPYRG
-99 SGLIP
+99 KGLEP

-110 SGRVRRAGE
+110 SGRVHMGE
-119 KAAPALINPL
+119 KGAPALLNPL
-129 LSRELRGIV
+129 LAKELRGII
-138 PVYASLKGLAQTN
+138 PIYDTLKGLTQTN
-151 LRDGIRCA
+151 LKDGIRAA
-159 LENAS
+159 LEGAVIE
-164 LDETMPLALREK
+164 ETLPSSLREK
-176 HDLPGRQEALWELH
+176 RDLPGRREALWELH
-190 FPTDRTKLDAARR
+190 FPSDRQKLDASRR
-203 RRAYEDALCYFL
+203 RRAYEDALYYFL
-215 ASQELKAERKR
+215 ASQELKEERKR
-226 KNGLTFSALDAL
+226 RNGISFSAQEAL
-238 PEYLN
+238 PGYLKT
-243 ILPFTPT
+243 LPFTPT
-250 HAQTRVLTEVARD
+250 HAQMRVLSEVARD
-263 MAAPVPMNRMIEGD
+263 MALPIPMNRMIEGD

-292 AARDNRQGALLAP
+292 AARDGFQGALLAP
-305 TEILARQHYEALQFL
+305 TEILARQHFEGLKGL

-328 LGSESAR
+328 LGSESPR
-335 EKREALQKIESGAW
+335 EKREALEKIESGAW
-349 QAVTGTHALFSQNVC
+349 KAVTGTHALFSQNVR
-364 FHNLGVVVCD
+364 FQRLGVVICD

-380 VAQRAAMEQKGA
+380 VAQRSAMEQKGN

-427 RKPIQTHLVSPAKRK
+427 RKPIKTHLVGPAKRK
-442 DMYRYLADRSRSG
+442 DMYRYLAARAKEG

-482 VKGIVGERVAV
+482 VKALVGDVPLA
-493 GKLHGRMSEAEKQA
+493 KLHGRMSESEKQA
-507 VMARFHSGQV
+507 VMARFHAGQA
-517 PILVSTTVIEVGVHV
+517 PILISTTVIEVGVHV

-557 VGRGEQQAHCYLVV
+557 VGRGTQQAHCYLVV
-571 YEQKKSAMERLQ
+571 YEQKKTAMERLQ
-583 AMLDTNDGFKI
+583 AMLETNDGFRI

-599 QLRGAGDL
+599 ELRGAGDL
-607 MGIRQAGEEQEDV
+607 MGIRQAGEEREEG

-631 AASVDAAQAY
+631 AASVDAAEVY
-641 ALPSLENDQLLETAR
+641 SLPTFENDQLILAAR

>member
-14 IELLRQLGIETLSD
+14 IELLRQLGIENLSD

-33 PSSYLDF
+33 PSGYLDY
-40 SACTLVDQLEDGTQA
+40 STCTPVDALEDGTFA
-55 SVRVKLTA
+55 SVQITLTS

-69 HKGMTIVTVY
+69 RKGLTTITVY
-79 GQDPAGKRLAL
+79 GRDPAGKRLAL
-90 RFYNQPYRG
+90 RYFNQPYRAK
-99 SGLIP
+99 GLQP

-110 SGRVRRAGE
+110 SGRVHIGE
-119 KAAPALINPL
+119 KGAPALLNPL
-129 LSRELRGIV
+129 LAKELRGIV
-138 PVYASLKGLAQTN
+138 PVYATLKGLTQSS
-151 LRDGIRCA
+151 LRDGIRAA
-159 LENAS
+159 LEAATVE
-164 LDETMPLALREK
+164 ETLPSSLREK
-176 HDLPGRQEALWELH
+176 HGLPGRVEALWALH
-190 FPTDRTKLDAARR
+190 FPTDRQKLDDARR
-203 RRAYEDALCYFL
+203 RRAYEDALYYFL
-215 ASQELKAERKR
+215 VSQELKAERKR
-226 KNGLTFSALDAL
+226 RNGIAFSAREAL

-243 ILPFTPT
+243 TLPFTLT
-250 HAQTRVLTEVARD
+250 HAQQRVLSEVARD
-263 MAAPVPMNRMIEGD
+263 MAEPIPMNRMIEGD

-292 AARDNRQGALLAP
+292 AARDGFQGALLAP
-305 TEILARQHYEALQFL
+305 TEILARQHYEGLRTL

-328 LGSESAR
+328 LGSETAR
-335 EKREALQKIESGAW
+335 EKREALQKIESGEW
-349 QAVTGTHALFSQNVC
+349 QAVTGTHALFSQNVR
-364 FHNLGVVVCD
+364 FNNLGVIICD

-380 VAQRAAMEQKGA
+380 VSQRAAMEQKGS

-427 RKPIQTHLVSPAKRK
+427 RKPIKTHLVGPSKRQ
-442 DMYRYLADRSRSG
+442 DMYRYLAARAKEG

-482 VKGIVGERVAV
+482 VRELVGDTPLL
-493 GKLHGRMSEAEKQA
+493 KLHGRMSEAEKQD
-507 VMARFHSGQV
+507 VMARFHRGEA
-517 PILVSTTVIEVGVHV
+517 PILISTTVIEVGVHV

-557 VGRGEQQAHCYLVV
+557 VGRGAQQAHCYLVV
-571 YEQKKSAMERLQ
+571 YEQKKTAMDRLQ
-583 AMLDTNDGFKI
+583 AMLDTTDGFKI

-599 QLRGAGDL
+599 QMRGAGDL
-607 MGIRQAGEEQEDV
+607 MGIRQAGEEREEG

-631 AASVDAAQAY
+631 AASVDAAEVY
-641 ALPSLENDQLLETAR
+641 SLPTYENDQLIEAAQR
-656 HRYRHMEN
+656 RYRHMEN
-664 ITMN
+664 IAFN